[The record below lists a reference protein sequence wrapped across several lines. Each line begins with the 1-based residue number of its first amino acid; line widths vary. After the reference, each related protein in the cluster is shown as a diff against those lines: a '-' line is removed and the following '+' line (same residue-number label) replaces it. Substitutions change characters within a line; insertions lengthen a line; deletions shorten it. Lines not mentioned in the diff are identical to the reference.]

1 MSMEEANEAVM
12 ASDLDRVEGKGS
24 PPRACLDGDL
34 VVCTYFY
41 SHRWLRGAEDPPDPD
56 GDYHTKAQALAEFGA
71 TEKRGYE
78 YFYWIDFTCIDQ
90 VTASI
95 LSSLE

>member
-1 MSMEEANEAVM
+1 MAEANAAVM
-12 ASDLDRVEGKGS
+12 ASELPKVEGVGA

-56 GDYHTKAQALAEFGA
+56 GDYHTKAHNHSHGARHCQA
-71 TEKRGYE
+71 
-78 YFYWIDFTCIDQ
+78 
-90 VTASI
+90 ASP
-95 LSSLE
+95 SPSLLDPESYQR